1 MPGNKRQLP
10 QLLLCLLL
18 SLGCWELAGL
28 CAGLGVPGIQL
39 LAPTLEAWL
48 SRWVFA
54 LDGPSA
60 LLMSMSDPLWGD
72 SADGKG
78 LACHYS
84 PGLAPRAALSSSL
97 TSALYSST
105 QEGLPRC

>member
-10 QLLLCLLL
+10 QLLLSLLL
-18 SLGCWELAGL
+18 SLSCWELAGL

-54 LDGPSA
+54 LDGLLVISA
-60 LLMSMSDPLWGD
+60 LPMSTSDPLWG
-72 SADGKG
+72 DGKG